1 MAKIA
6 IIVGSVRPNRV
17 GPKVADWFYKKASKV
32 EGVEFELVDLID
44 YKLPILDE
52 PSPGALT
59 HERTKKWAAKIAEF
73 DGYVFVTPEYN
84 HGIPG
89 TFKNAIDFLNPQWQH
104 KPVSYVSYGV
114 IGGHRAVEQL
124 RQVAAQFK
132 MYDLRE
138 QVSVVS
144 PWELFNEAGDLDGDE
159 IYGNSA
165 DRVIQE
171 ISFWANELKPIREK
185 LQTA

>member
-6 IIVGSVRPNRV
+6 VIIGSTRPNRV
-17 GPKVADWFYKKASKV
+17 GAKVADWFFETAKKA
-32 EGVEFELVDLID
+32 EDAEFELVDLAD

-52 PSPGALT
+52 PTPGGTT
-59 HERTKKWAAKIAEF
+59 HEHSQKWSSKIAEF
-73 DGYVFVTPEYN
+73 DGFVFVTPEYN

-89 TFKNAIDFLNPQWQH
+89 SFKNAIDFLNREWQH

-138 QVSVVS
+138 QVSIPV
-144 PWELFNEAGDLDGDE
+144 PWELFDESGKLQADDKYGD
-159 IYGNSA
+159 SA
-165 DRVIQE
+165 NRVIEE
-171 ISFWANELKPIREK
+171 ISFWAEEFKSSRKK
-185 LQTA
+185 LEQ